1 MRLHIPTILRRGS
14 SRDSSE
20 SSPSPGETPV
30 VYLRVQVI
38 SCKDLEAKD
47 RNGYSDPF
55 VTVSLLV
62 ERFQTPVRE
71 RSLDPEYDK
80 DATFDFPIY
89 TSLVHK
95 VGTLDFVVWD
105 KDRIRNDY
113 MGEYSLPVDQ
123 WIEGTAFAFDD
134 PVNEVC
140 YSLLPRIRLEI
151 LTSPQPFPIVLIS
164 SRSTKSVPGT
174 MLIKVGFVHP
184 PGLTGKADFEKT
196 YNALVAN
203 NNHVKDGVVMV
214 EICGAR
220 DLPKWRTV
228 TLTGYDMD
236 PFVEV
241 SIGEE
246 VQRTSVIKHTLNP
259 DWNEQLFFHVR
270 QDDLSLPI
278 RLTVF
283 DRDKFKSDDYV
294 GETEISLN
302 TLIKGPDLNTWPYPA
317 DMSILPEFKAPLNPV
332 KKQGRVY
339 DPPPTITFRAN
350 YRPNGVLRPPAKN
363 EE

>member
-1 MRLHIPTILRRGS
+1 MRLHIPILSRGS

-38 SCKDLEAKD
+38 SCQDLEAKD

-55 VTVSLLV
+55 VIVSLLA

-71 RSLDPEYDK
+71 SNLNPVYDK

-89 TSLVHK
+89 MSLVHK
-95 VGTLDFVVWD
+95 LGTLDFVVWD

-113 MGEYSLPVDQ
+113 MGEYSLPVDR

-134 PVNEVC
+134 PDNE
-140 YSLLPRIRLEI
+140 
-151 LTSPQPFPIVLIS
+151 PFSVGLIS
-164 SRSTKSVPGT
+164 SRSTKPVPGS
-174 MLIKVGFVHP
+174 MLIKVGFVRS
-184 PGLTGKADFEKT
+184 PGSTRQVDFEKT
-196 YNALVAN
+196 YNALIAN
-203 NNHVKDGVVMV
+203 NNHVKVGVVMV
-214 EICGAR
+214 EICGAK

-246 VQRTSVIKHTLNP
+246 VQRTTVINHTRNP
-259 DWNEQLFFHVR
+259 DWNEHLFFHVG

-283 DRDKFKSDDYV
+283 DRDKFTADDYV
-294 GETEISLN
+294 GEAEIFID
-302 TLIKGPDLNTWPYPA
+302 TLIKKADLNTWPYPA
-317 DMSILPEFKAPLNPV
+317 DLSTLSEFKAPLNPV

-339 DPPPTITFRAN
+339 NPAPTITFRSYSQSQLSA
-350 YRPNGVLRPPAKN
+350 
-363 EE
+363 